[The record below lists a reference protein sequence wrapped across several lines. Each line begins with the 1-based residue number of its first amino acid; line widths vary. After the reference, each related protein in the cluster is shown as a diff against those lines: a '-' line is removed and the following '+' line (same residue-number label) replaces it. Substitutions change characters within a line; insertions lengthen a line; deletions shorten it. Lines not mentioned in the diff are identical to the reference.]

1 MIKRILSVVV
11 FFSMVSCTNESSAK
25 KSEEVE
31 SKAAESAAPATEE
44 KSPTNNT
51 GKMCYANFDNNDT
64 IIISFARTDNKISGE
79 LLYQFDEK
87 DRNKGEITGV
97 MKGDT
102 IIADYAFISEGI
114 NSVRQVVFLKHGD
127 EMVEG
132 FGSVSDDHG
141 RVVYQDLSKLTFD
154 KSVTLKSINCESL
167 PNIK

>member
-1 MIKRILSVVV
+1 MIKRTLSVVV
-11 FFSMVSCTNESSAK
+11 FVSMVSCTNESSAK
-25 KSEEVE
+25 KSEDVK
-31 SKAAESAAPATEE
+31 STVAESVAPATGAI
-44 KSPTNNT
+44 SPANKT

-64 IIISFARTDNKISGE
+64 IIISFARTDNIIKGE

-87 DRNKGEITGV
+87 DRNMGEIKGV

-102 IIADYAFISEGI
+102 IIADYTFISEGI

-132 FGSVSDDHG
+132 FGSVSDDRG

-167 PNIK
+167 PAIK